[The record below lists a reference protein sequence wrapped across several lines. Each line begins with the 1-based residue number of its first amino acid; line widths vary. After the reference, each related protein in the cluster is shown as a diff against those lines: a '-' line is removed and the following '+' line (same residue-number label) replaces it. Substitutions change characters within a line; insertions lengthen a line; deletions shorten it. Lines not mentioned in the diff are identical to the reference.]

1 MTVQRDQGYVTS
13 VLGTGSYLPE
23 RVVTNEEIEA
33 RVPGASAGWIADRT
47 AILERRYAAPD
58 EAASDLAVHAARAA
72 LDHAGVDADSI
83 DFIIVAT
90 TTGDAP
96 IPSTASLVQLALGAR
111 RAACFDVN
119 IACTG
124 FVTALSIARAYVA
137 LDPATKVLVIGSDV
151 WTRFIDFGDRA
162 TSVLFGDGAGAA
174 VVGSVPHAP
183 GDPERGLLK
192 VELVSRADAHELISM
207 PAGGSRRPASVET
220 VADGGHL
227 LSMRGRGVR
236 DFVLDNVPGLIAG
249 LLKRSGCQPADVRH
263 FVPHQA
269 NGRLVA
275 ELAEASGL
283 ERARTHLPLCHS
295 GNIGSASVPVALDAA
310 NRSGVLRDGD
320 LVLLA
325 GFGAGMAAGAALLR
339 WTGTEGGTR

>member
-1 MTVQRDQGYVTS
+1 MEMEQGYVTS

-33 RVPGASAGWIADRT
+33 RVPGASAEWIADRT
-47 AILERRYAAPD
+47 AIVERRYAAPD

-72 LDHAGVDADSI
+72 LNQAGLDADGI

-96 IPSTASLVQLALGAR
+96 IPSTASLVQLALGAH

-137 LDPATKVLVIGSDV
+137 LDPTTKVLVIGTDV
-151 WTRFIDFGDRA
+151 WTRFIDFDNRA

-174 VVGSVPHAP
+174 VIGSVPHAP

-192 VELVSRADAHELISM
+192 VELVSRAEAHELISM
-207 PAGGSRRPASVET
+207 PAGGSRRPATTALRQGGRIPKHGPEFRLAKPKTWGDPDVAT
-220 VADGGHL
+220 VQATE
-227 LSMRGRGVR
+227 RY
-236 DFVLDNVPGLIAG
+236 GLA
-249 LLKRSGCQPADVRH
+249 
-263 FVPHQA
+263 
-269 NGRLVA
+269 
-275 ELAEASGL
+275 
-283 ERARTHLPLCHS
+283 RA
-295 GNIGSASVPVALDAA
+295 
-310 NRSGVLRDGD
+310 
-320 LVLLA
+320 
-325 GFGAGMAAGAALLR
+325 LR
-339 WTGTEGGTR
+339 WDRIHPRLWHRSAWIDHNGELPVIEGN

>member
-1 MTVQRDQGYVTS
+1 MEQGYVTS

-33 RVPGASAGWIADRT
+33 LVPGASAEWIADRT
-47 AILERRYAAPD
+47 AIVERRYAAPD

-72 LDHAGVDADSI
+72 LDQAGLDADGI

-96 IPSTASLVQLALGAR
+96 IPSTASLVQLALGAH

-124 FVTALSIARAYVA
+124 FVTALSIAQAYVA
-137 LDPATKVLVIGSDV
+137 LDPTTKVLVIGTDV
-151 WTRFIDFGDRA
+151 WTRFIDFDNRA

-174 VVGSVPHAP
+174 VIASVPHAA

-192 VELVSRADAHELISM
+192 VELVSRAEAHELISM
-207 PAGGSRRPASVET
+207 SAGGSRRPASAET

-227 LSMRGRGVR
+227 LSMQGRGVR

-249 LLKRSGCQPADVRH
+249 LLKRCGYEPADVQH

-275 ELAEASGL
+275 ELAEVSGL
-283 ERARTHLPLCHS
+283 ERADTHLPLRHS

-339 WTGTEGGTR
+339 WTVTEGGTR

>member
-1 MTVQRDQGYVTS
+1 MEMEQGYVTS

-23 RVVTNEEIEA
+23 RVVTNEEIGA
-33 RVPGASAGWIADRT
+33 RVPGASAEWIADRT
-47 AILERRYAAPD
+47 AIVERRYAAPD

-72 LDHAGVDADSI
+72 LDQAGLDADGI
-83 DFIIVAT
+83 DLIIVAT

-96 IPSTASLVQLALGAR
+96 IPSTASLVQLALGAH

-137 LDPATKVLVIGSDV
+137 LDPTTKVLVIGTDV
-151 WTRFIDFGDRA
+151 WTRFIDFDNRA

-174 VVGSVPHAP
+174 VIGSVPHAP

-227 LSMRGRGVR
+227 LSMQGRGCATSSWTTSPASS
-236 DFVLDNVPGLIAG
+236 PGCSSAPATNRPTCSTSCRTRPMAG
-249 LLKRSGCQPADVRH
+249 WWRNWPRSVVWSRQTSICRCVTA
-263 FVPHQA
+263 A
-269 NGRLVA
+269 
-275 ELAEASGL
+275 
-283 ERARTHLPLCHS
+283 T
-295 GNIGSASVPVALDAA
+295 SVPRRC
-310 NRSGVLRDGD
+310 RSHLTRPTVPACYGTAIWCSWWASARVWRP
-320 LVLLA
+320 VPPCCA
-325 GFGAGMAAGAALLR
+325 GP
-339 WTGTEGGTR
+339 

>member
-1 MTVQRDQGYVTS
+1 MKMEQGYVTS

-33 RVPGASAGWIADRT
+33 LVPGASAEWIADRT
-47 AILERRYAAPD
+47 AIVERRYAAPD

-72 LDHAGVDADSI
+72 LDQAGLDADGI

-96 IPSTASLVQLALGAR
+96 IPSTASLVQLALGAH

-124 FVTALSIARAYVA
+124 FVTALSIAQAYVA
-137 LDPATKVLVIGSDV
+137 LDPTTKVLVIGTDV
-151 WTRFIDFGDRA
+151 WTRFIDFDNRA

-174 VVGSVPHAP
+174 VIASVPHAA

-192 VELVSRADAHELISM
+192 VELVSRAEAHELISM
-207 PAGGSRRPASVET
+207 SAGGSRRPASAET

-227 LSMRGRGVR
+227 LSMQGRGVR

-249 LLKRSGCQPADVRH
+249 LLKRCGYEPADVQH

-275 ELAEASGL
+275 ELAEVSGL
-283 ERARTHLPLCHS
+283 ERADTHLPLRHS

-339 WTGTEGGTR
+339 WTVTEGGTR